1 MMELNFF
8 RSNVF
13 ISDFPTFVNYW
24 QNQRAKTGFPKRC
37 IFLQIYKHGESVT
50 LCSKYQYGFDLQQLS
65 TFLDAWG
72 VLENGGL
79 LLNFLRRRLFQP
91 IEFLLSKFDSL
102 GPTYQTSKGRIR

>member
-37 IFLQIYKHGESVT
+37 IFLQIYKPGESVT
-50 LCSKYQYGFDLQQLS
+50 LCSKFQFGFDLQRLS
-65 TFLDAWG
+65 TFLDGWG
-72 VLENGGL
+72 VLEDDGL

-91 IEFLLSKFDSL
+91 IEFSLSKFDRLDPS
-102 GPTYQTSKGRIR
+102 YQTSKARIR

>member
-37 IFLQIYKHGESVT
+37 IFLQIYKPGESVT
-50 LCSKYQYGFDLQQLS
+50 LCSKFQFGFDLQRLS
-65 TFLDAWG
+65 TFLDGWG
-72 VLENGGL
+72 VLEG
-79 LLNFLRRRLFQP
+79 
-91 IEFLLSKFDSL
+91 
-102 GPTYQTSKGRIR
+102 